1 MNAVS
6 LLPARRTIKR
16 LALVVMVAFVLAQFI
31 PVDRSNPAAETDV
44 PAPAAVRGILQR
56 SCYDCHSNETVWPWY
71 SRVAPVSWIVAR
83 DVHQARQH
91 LNFSTWNRLNA
102 ADRAHALEEI
112 LEEVEGGDM
121 PLAIYLPLH
130 PDAQLTDADIR
141 TIAEW
146 VQSASAR

>member
-1 MNAVS
+1 MHAVS

-16 LALVVMVAFVLAQFI
+16 LALVVMAAFVLAQFI
-31 PVDRSNPAAETDV
+31 PVDRSNPAVEAEV
-44 PAPAAVRGILQR
+44 PAPAAVRDILQR
-56 SCYDCHSNETVWPWY
+56 SCYDCNSNETVWPWY
-71 SRVAPVSWIVAR
+71 SRVAPVSWLVAR

-91 LNFSTWNRLNA
+91 LNFSTWNRLKTV
-102 ADRAHALEEI
+102 DRADALEEI
-112 LEEVEGGDM
+112 LEEVERGDM

-130 PDAQLTDADIR
+130 RDAQLTDADIR